1 MTSAEPGPA
10 AASHEVRPTHVLLMP
25 DARTLQPSH
34 ARLSAVGAE
43 ARLTV
48 RGQDAAAV
56 LALIRRQRVLGLCD
70 RGGGGGGRAKR
81 SRRDERDGDGILT
94 GRVEELGV
102 FFLRVPGW

>member
-1 MTSAEPGPA
+1 MTSLEPGRA
-10 AASHEVRPTHVLLMP
+10 AARQAVRPTHVQLTP
-25 DARTLQPSH
+25 TARTLQLTL

-43 ARLTV
+43 ARLAV

-102 FFLRVPGW
+102 FFL